1 MNFDYMVSGES
12 PSEME
17 GADMGDIGDGIR
29 VRDISRESEQW
40 RTAIYARLGTT
51 AKTTL
56 EIHTQCLIQFAEM
69 SRRMRQL
76 ERHIRILTYAPARAS
91 GPATKRGTK
100 IRIGTPDQGQDTRQ
114 AILCSKPKM
123 FSILWDEYQNG
134 IGGRLPA
141 KEFTRQQRG
150 GCKAVYSARKTF
162 WDCMERLIDN
172 GLTVQSALARIN
184 TVYHD
189 GSITQKLIALRKDE
203 RKGGHNQLCPF
214 SVDRTS
220 GRRRTQRRN
229 CQ

>member
-1 MNFDYMVSGES
+1 MNFDYMVTG
-12 PSEME
+12 EME
-17 GADMGDIGDGIR
+17 GDGDANGVDLGDGIR
-29 VRDISRESEQW
+29 ARDITRESEQW

-141 KEFTRQQRG
+141 KDFTRQQRG
-150 GCKAVYSARKTF
+150 GCKAVYSARKIF

-184 TVYHD
+184 SVYHD
-189 GSITQKLIALRKDE
+189 GPITQKLIALRKDE
-203 RKGGHNQLCPF
+203 RKGGHNQLCPI
-214 SVDRTS
+214 SVDRTR

-229 CQ
+229 TQ

>member
-1 MNFDYMVSGES
+1 
-12 PSEME
+12 
-17 GADMGDIGDGIR
+17 
-29 VRDISRESEQW
+29 
-40 RTAIYARLGTT
+40 
-51 AKTTL
+51 
-56 EIHTQCLIQFAEM
+56 M

-76 ERHIRILTYAPARAS
+76 ERHIRILTYIPARGAS

-100 IRIGTPDQGQDTRQ
+100 IRIGTPDQGQDTRR

-141 KEFTRQQRG
+141 KDFTRQQRG
-150 GCKAVYSARKTF
+150 GCKAVYSARKIF

-184 TVYHD
+184 SVYHD
-189 GSITQKLIALRKDE
+189 GPITQKLIALRKDE
-203 RKGGHNQLCPF
+203 RKGGHSNFCWQNTRKEENPAPKHPIAA
-214 SVDRTS
+214 SNS
-220 GRRRTQRRN
+220 GCCVADSESDDFRQN